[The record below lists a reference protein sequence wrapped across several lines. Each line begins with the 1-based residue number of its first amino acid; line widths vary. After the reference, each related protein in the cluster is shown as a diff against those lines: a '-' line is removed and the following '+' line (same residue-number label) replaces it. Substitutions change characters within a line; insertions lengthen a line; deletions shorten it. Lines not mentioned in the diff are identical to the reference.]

1 MGCPRVECRSPDVR
15 RAESGL
21 IFDGYV
27 CKSCDQSY
35 RIMSPAAKRGG
46 LILMCSSLTG
56 GLDGGLIGAAVASF
70 IGTGNGR

>member
-1 MGCPRVECRSPDVR
+1 
-15 RAESGL
+15 
-21 IFDGYV
+21 
-27 CKSCDQSY
+27 
-35 RIMSPAAKRGG
+35 MSPAAKRGG